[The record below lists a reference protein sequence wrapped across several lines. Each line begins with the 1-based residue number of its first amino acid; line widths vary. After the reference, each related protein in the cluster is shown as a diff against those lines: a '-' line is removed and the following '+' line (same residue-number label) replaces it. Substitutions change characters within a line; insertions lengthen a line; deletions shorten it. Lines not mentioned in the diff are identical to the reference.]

1 MNWLEDPEKLKL
13 IAKAGLEREV
23 SAIVEFEEWK
33 AGVLGPVTEKSEAA
47 ASMLNGFIDCAFN
60 FGRIA
65 TLTYEIG
72 KIDER
77 RKLWKEQGKGTGL
90 P

>member
-13 IAKAGLEREV
+13 IAKAGLQRELL
-23 SAIVEFEEWK
+23 AIEEFEEWK
-33 AGVLGPVTEKSEAA
+33 AGVLSPISSKSEAA
-47 ASMLNGFIDCAFN
+47 AKQLDAYIDSAFN
-60 FGRIA
+60 YGRIA
-65 TLTYEIG
+65 ALSYEIG